1 VSSCTHIIK
10 IVTTPLIFKR
20 SIFSC
25 YSTKKHHLNLS
36 LNSKIFKSVNDIPQI
51 YWDSVNCCTSIYYSP
66 EFLKAFEIANTD
78 IVFNYIFILKGEEA
92 VAFANTQI
100 VTIGIET
107 ITKNIKMLATLRHI
121 INKLFCN
128 NHVRVLF
135 CGNVFLSGEYGTFL
149 KDGEDK
155 IETFKAIAEA
165 VKQLSKVT
173 KKLKT
178 IFIKDFENES
188 LYITDHLKSYD
199 YAAMQVEPNM
209 IITLKPEWH
218 SFNDYIY
225 ALKSKYRVKA
235 NRADAKSEKLKAKFF
250 TIEDIKTYEN
260 QLQELYQNTID
271 NANFNA
277 QILNL
282 DTYIH
287 LKKAFNEKF
296 IVKGY
301 FLDGKLVGFL
311 SAMQNETHLDAHF
324 IGIDYSNNKEY
335 AIYPRILNDYVRLGI
350 ETKSNQI
357 NLGRTASE
365 IKSTL
370 GAEPKALTC
379 YCKHKRYIPNQILKP
394 FIKNVHIKTFKQHS
408 VFK

>member
-1 VSSCTHIIK
+1 M
-10 IVTTPLIFKR
+10 PLKFEIFK
-20 SIFSC
+20 
-25 YSTKKHHLNLS
+25 TVDK
-36 LNSKIFKSVNDIPQI
+36 IPQT
-51 YWDSVNCCTSIYYSP
+51 YWNSVNCCTNIYYSP

-78 IVFNYIFILKGEEA
+78 IAFNYIFILKNDEA

-107 ITKNIKMLATLRHI
+107 ITKNIKMTDSIRRVV
-121 INKLFCN
+121 NNMFCN
-128 NHVRVLF
+128 NHIKVLF

-155 IETFKAIAEA
+155 VETFKAIAEG
-165 VKQLSKVT
+165 VKQLSKKT
-173 KKLKT
+173 KKLSA
-178 IFIKDFENES
+178 IFVKDFENES
-188 LYITDHLKSYD
+188 LSITNHLKDFD

-209 IITLKPEWH
+209 IITLRPEWH
-218 SFNDYIY
+218 SFDDYIN

-235 NRADAKSEKLKAKFF
+235 NRADAKSETLQAKFF
-250 TIEDIKTYEN
+250 TEEDIETYKDE
-260 QLQELYQNTID
+260 LQALYQNTID
-271 NANFNA
+271 NADFNA

-282 DTYIH
+282 NTYIQ
-287 LKKAFNEKF
+287 LKKTFKDQF
-296 IVKGY
+296 MVKGY
-301 FLDGKLVGFL
+301 FLEGKLVAFL
-311 SAMQNETHLDAHF
+311 SAMQNERHLDAHF
-324 IGIDYSNNKEY
+324 IGIDYSKNKEF

-379 YCKHKRYIPNQILKP
+379 YCKHKRFLPNQVLKS
-394 FIKNVHIKTFKQHS
+394 FINNVHIKSFKQHS

>member
-1 VSSCTHIIK
+1 LSIK
-10 IVTTPLIFKR
+10 T
-20 SIFSC
+20 
-25 YSTKKHHLNLS
+25 
-36 LNSKIFKSVNDIPQI
+36 KIFKSIDTIPQS
-51 YWDSVNCCTSIYYSP
+51 YWNSVDCCTNIYYSP
-66 EFLKAFEIANTD
+66 EFLSAFELANTD
-78 IVFNYIFILKGEEA
+78 IEFNYIFILKNDEA

-100 VTIGIET
+100 VTIGVET
-107 ITKNIKMLATLRHI
+107 ITQNIKMSAKIRRI
-121 INKLFCN
+121 VNNMFCN
-128 NHVRVLF
+128 NEIRVLF

-149 KDGEDK
+149 KDGEEK
-155 IETFKAIAEA
+155 IETFKTIAVA
-165 VKQLSKVT
+165 VKRLSKTT

-178 IFIKDFENES
+178 IFVKDFENES

-199 YAAMQVEPNM
+199 YASMQVEPNM

-218 SFNDYIY
+218 SFDDYKY

-235 NRADAKSEKLKAKFF
+235 NKADSKSEPLEAKFF
-250 TIEDIKTYEN
+250 TVEDIKAHKEE
-260 QLQELYQNTID
+260 LQALYQNTIN
-271 NANFNA
+271 NADFNA

-282 DTYIH
+282 ETYVN
-287 LKKAFNEKF
+287 LKKAFDKQF

-301 FLDGKLVGFL
+301 FLEGKLVGFL
-311 SAMQNETHLDAHF
+311 SAMQNGSNLDAHF
-324 IGIDYSNNKEY
+324 IGIDYSNNKEF

-350 ETKSNQI
+350 ETKSSQI

-379 YCKHKRYIPNQILKP
+379 YCKHKRYLPNQILKP
-394 FIKNVHIKTFKQHS
+394 FIKNVQIKSFKQHS